1 MIAPGG
7 LPSLRETARG
17 LRPRRALGQ
26 NFLLD
31 ENLLAKIAR
40 ACGDLAGSTVV
51 EIGPGPGGLTRAL
64 LRAGAPR
71 LLALEKDR
79 RCAAALAGLAAASD
93 GRLQVIEGDALAF
106 DLAALA
112 GPGPTIV
119 AGNLPFN
126 AATAILMRLV
136 EADCAVARMAVVRM
150 VFMFQREVA
159 RRIAARPACR
169 GYGRLSVMVQW
180 ACRVEACC
188 DIPAA
193 AFVPAPKVDAT
204 LLRITPRPRPA
215 PAAPRA
221 ALRAVTTAAFGQRR
235 KTLANALKPV
245 FAHPEAALAAAG
257 IAPSARAQE
266 VDLAGFAALARQHAG
281 WEP

>member
-1 MIAPGG
+1 MIAPCG
-7 LPSLRETARG
+7 LPSLRATARA
-17 LRPRRALGQ
+17 LRARRALGQ

-79 RCAAALAGLAAASD
+79 RCAAALAGLAAAD
-93 GRLQVIEGDALAF
+93 GRLRVIEGDALTF

-112 GPGPTIV
+112 GPGRTIV

-126 AATAILMRLV
+126 AATAILMRFV
-136 EADCAVARMAVVRM
+136 EAECAVARM

-180 ACRVEACC
+180 SCQVEACC

-204 LLRITPRPRPA
+204 LLRITPRSRPA

-221 ALRAVTTAAFGQRR
+221 SLQAVTTAAFGQRR

-245 FAHPEAALAAAG
+245 FARPEAALAAAG

-281 WEP
+281 WGP